1 MENYNSYK
9 FTKLYSFQ
17 DIDKNT
23 SIFYERDP
31 ITQIVQ
37 QTIVKYYKFRDK
49 RILSKMTIR
58 QLKNL
63 IKRCEE
69 VIKDKESEVKS

>member
-1 MENYNSYK
+1 MENYNQYK

-23 SIFYERDP
+23 SIFYECDP

-37 QTIVKYYKFRDK
+37 KTTIKYYKFRDK
-49 RILSKMTIR
+49 KILSKMTIK

-69 VIKDKESEVKS
+69 VIKDKESEETK

>member
-1 MENYNSYK
+1 MENYNQYK

-31 ITQIVQ
+31 INQITQ
-37 QTIVKYYKFRDK
+37 QTIIKYCKFRDK
-49 RILSKMTIR
+49 KILSKMTIR

-69 VIKDKESEVKS
+69 VIKDKESEEMK